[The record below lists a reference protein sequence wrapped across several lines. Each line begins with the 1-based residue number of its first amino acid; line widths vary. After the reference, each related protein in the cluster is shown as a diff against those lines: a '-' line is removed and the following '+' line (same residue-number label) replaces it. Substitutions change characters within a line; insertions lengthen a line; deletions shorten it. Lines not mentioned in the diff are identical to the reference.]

1 MLPCHCLFRSL
12 KVLSLEDSEVT
23 DNSGEW
29 MHALAQYN
37 SVLEVLNFAVLG
49 LEAIDISDLTILV
62 QKCKSLVSLKVGEID
77 MEELI
82 GVLSKVPNLKE
93 LGAGSCNELRDDE
106 EGAVPISLPAHLTAL
121 TGLWA
126 MNDSGWRM
134 VLPVAANLRKLEL
147 KFTLLSR
154 NAHCEL
160 LSHCHVL
167 EELQVVCTW
176 SCRMAFLHYCEC
188 MHFLYA
194 SIVKVPLCCQLFV
207 VMSFPADL
215 YY

>member
-1 MLPCHCLFRSL
+1 MFPFPCLFRSL
-12 KVLSLEDSEVT
+12 KVLSVEDSEVT

-49 LEAIDISDLTILV
+49 LDSIDIADLTILV
-62 QKCKSLVSLKVGEID
+62 QKCKSLVSLKVGEIE
-77 MEELI
+77 MKELI

-106 EGAVPISLPAHLTAL
+106 GAMPISLPTHLTAL

-126 MNDSGWRM
+126 MSDIGLRM
-134 VLPVAANLRKLEL
+134 VLPIAPNLRKLDL
-147 KFTLLSR
+147 KFTLLSS

-167 EELQVVCTW
+167 EELQVVYTS
-176 SCRMAFLHYCEC
+176 SCRMAFLHYCAF

-194 SIVKVPLCCQLFV
+194 SIVKHFFVLSNFCCD
-207 VMSFPADL
+207 VMPCGL
-215 YY
+215 